1 MRIRRLAAL
10 LVLLPLL
17 LGGLARPPAA
27 GAVGAWTP
35 TAPRPAPPGGTAAA
49 PDTATTLANGRVLIT
64 GSYAAPDGR
73 PVGTSEA
80 YDPAADRWGAAVPF
94 DPNGGRAAP
103 TLLPDGRILFIGGVA
118 FGGTS
123 PGSMR
128 GLAAAQAYDPATG
141 TWAAVA
147 PMHSPRRDHTAT
159 LLPDGTVLVVSGDAG
174 SPFYS
179 PSPVVGVERYDPR
192 ADRWTAVAPLARAR
206 FGHGAA
212 LLRDGRV
219 LVFGGYGDPTAT
231 IYDPAADRWSPAA
244 GLPAGGRGDYAQ
256 RAIVLPDGRVLALA
270 LGGYDLAPTLSV
282 YDPAADRWAIAPPPP
297 PAARAFSP
305 LPGGRVLA
313 IGADTR
319 IYDPALDAWVGA
331 PPPADPGAPQPTDP
345 TVSPATPLRDGRVLL
360 VGARGGQIYADD
372 PAPRACF
379 AETGQCVGGR
389 FLEYW
394 LANGGLARNGF
405 PLTSVR
411 IETLEDGNAYQV
423 QYFERVRLEY
433 HPENAYPYDVLLG
446 QFGRRVLESGASG
459 VVPDTGPAAPQ
470 AGATYFPETGHNVG
484 GSFIDYWRANGGL
497 AQFGFPLTEL
507 HEERL
512 VPGSPTT
519 YLVQYFERARFEYH
533 PENAPPYDVELG
545 QFGRQILTENDL
557 LGTATGTNFGLLY
570 IGNAEVRR
578 ALGTPAA
585 PRALAPGSAQAFERG
600 RMYYRGDTGRVYVFC
615 GGVTGIVLLAPGGE
629 TSFPDTWAE
638 GQDPGGGPAS
648 QPGLFYPQ
656 RGFGKLWREN
666 QRVRDCLGY
675 ARSDA
680 EEGYTFAA
688 QEFRR
693 GLMLAGAPSAGRTI
707 YIVALGP
714 FGNGTGPDAT
724 YAPYPN
730 PTP

>member
-1 MRIRRLAAL
+1 MRIRRLATL
-10 LVLLPLL
+10 IVLLPLL

-35 TAPRPAPPGGTAAA
+35 TAPRPAPPEGTAAA
-49 PDTATTLANGRVLIT
+49 PATATTLADGRVLIT
-64 GSYAAPDGR
+64 GAYSAPDGR
-73 PVGTSEA
+73 PIGTA
-80 YDPAADRWGAAVPF
+80 DVYDPAADRWGTAVPF
-94 DPNGGRAAP
+94 DPNRGRAAP
-103 TLLPDGRILFIGGVA
+103 TLLPDGRVLFIGGIV
-118 FGGTS
+118 FGGGS

-128 GLAAAQAYDPATG
+128 GLAAAQAYDPTTG

-192 ADRWTAVAPLARAR
+192 ADRWTAVAPLDHAR

-219 LVFGGYGDPTAT
+219 LVFGGYGNATAA
-231 IYDPAADRWSPAA
+231 IYDPATDRWTTAA
-244 GLPAGGRGDYAQ
+244 DLPWDKRGDYTS
-256 RAIVLPDGRVLALA
+256 RASTLPDGRVLALA
-270 LGGYDLAPTLSV
+270 LGGYELAPAAAV
-282 YDPAADRWAIAPPPP
+282 YDPLTGRWTPAPPPP
-297 PAARAFSP
+297 ADLHAVTP
-305 LPGGRVLA
+305 LADGRVLA
-313 IGADTR
+313 FGATTQL
-319 IYDPALDAWVGA
+319 YAPALNAWAGA
-331 PPPADPGAPQPTDP
+331 PTPPDP
-345 TVSPATPLRDGRVLL
+345 TARAATLLRDGRALL
-360 VGARGGQIYADD
+360 IGERGGAIYADEA
-372 PAPRACF
+372 PPRACF

-394 LANGGLARNGF
+394 QANGGLARNGF
-405 PLTSVR
+405 PLSGERSEV
-411 IETLEDGNAYQV
+411 LEDGNAYQV

-433 HPENAYPYDVLLG
+433 HPENPPPFDVLLG

-533 PENAPPYDVELG
+533 PEHAPPYDIELG
-545 QFGRQILTENDL
+545 QFGRQILAENDL
-557 LGTATGTNFGLLY
+557 LGTATGTGFGQLY
-570 IGNAEVRR
+570 VGNAEVRR
-578 ALGTPAA
+578 ALAA
-585 PRALAPGSAQAFERG
+585 PVALRATATGTAQAFERG
-600 RMYYRGDTGRVYVFC
+600 RMYYRGDTRRISVFC

-629 TSFPDTWAE
+629 TAFPDTWTE
-638 GQDPGGGPAS
+638 GQEPGGGPAPE
-648 QPGLFYPQ
+648 PGLFYPQ
-656 RGFGKLWREN
+656 HGFGTLWREN

-675 ARSDA
+675 ARTA
-680 EEGYTFAA
+680 TEEGYAFAA

-693 GLMLAGAPSAGRTI
+693 GLLLNAPPSEGRTI
-707 YIVALGP
+707 YVVALGP
-714 FGNGTGPDAT
+714 FGNGTGPEAT
-724 YAPYPN
+724 YAPYPD